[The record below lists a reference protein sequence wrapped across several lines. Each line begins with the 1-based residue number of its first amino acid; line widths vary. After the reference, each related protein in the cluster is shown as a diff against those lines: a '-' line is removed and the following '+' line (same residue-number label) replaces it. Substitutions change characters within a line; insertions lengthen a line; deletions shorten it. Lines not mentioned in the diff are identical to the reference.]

1 MNKRNFGISIL
12 TSIIILL
19 PILAGVLL
27 WDQLSPQIPIH
38 WNLQGAVDGMVPK
51 AVAVFG
57 FPVLMLVLHWISTAL
72 TKRESEGKRA
82 FAYWFIPLLTL
93 ILSGVMYY
101 FAIV

>member
-1 MNKRNFGISIL
+1 MSKRRIGLSIL
-12 TSIIILL
+12 TSIIILF
-19 PILAGVLL
+19 PFLAGVLL

-51 AVAVFG
+51 AVVVFG
-57 FPVLMLVLHWISTAL
+57 FPAVMLVLHWISTGL
-72 TKRESEGKRA
+72 TKRETEGKRT
-82 FAYWFIPLLTL
+82 FTYCFIPLLTL

>member
-1 MNKRNFGISIL
+1 MNRRHFGISIL

-82 FAYWFIPLLTL
+82 VAYWFIPLLTL
-93 ILSGVMYY
+93 ILSAVMYY
-101 FAIV
+101 LAIV

>member
-1 MNKRNFGISIL
+1 MNNRRFGLSLL

-27 WDQLSPQIPIH
+27 WNQLPPQIPIH

-57 FPVLMLVLHWISTAL
+57 FPTLMLVLHWISTAAS
-72 TKRESEGKRA
+72 KGDANKKGSFR
-82 FAYWFIPLLTL
+82 YWFVPLLTL
-93 ILSGVMYY
+93 ILSALMYY
-101 FAIV
+101 FAIT

>member
-1 MNKRNFGISIL
+1 MNRRHFGISIL

-27 WDQLSPQIPIH
+27 WEQLSPQIPIH

-82 FAYWFIPLLTL
+82 FVYWFIPLLTL

-101 FAIV
+101 LAIV

>member
-1 MNKRNFGISIL
+1 MSKRRIGLSIL
-12 TSIIILL
+12 TSIIILF
-19 PILAGVLL
+19 PFLAGVLL

-38 WNLQGAVDGMVPK
+38 WNLKGAVDGMVPK

-57 FPVLMLVLHWISTAL
+57 FPAVMLVLHWISTGL
-72 TKRESEGKRA
+72 TKRESEGKRT
-82 FAYWFIPLLTL
+82 FIYWFIPLLTL

>member
-1 MNKRNFGISIL
+1 MNRRHFGISIL

-38 WNLQGAVDGMVPK
+38 WNLKGAVDGMVPK

-57 FPVLMLVLHWISTAL
+57 LPAVMLVLHWISTGL
-72 TKRESEGKRA
+72 TKRESEGKRT
-82 FAYWFIPLLTL
+82 FTYWFIPLLTL

>member
-27 WDQLSPQIPIH
+27 WNQLSPQIPIH

-57 FPVLMLVLHWISTAL
+57 FPAVMLVLHWISIGL
-72 TKRESEGKRA
+72 TKRESEGKRT
-82 FAYWFIPLLTL
+82 FTYWFIPLLTL

>member
-1 MNKRNFGISIL
+1 MSKRRIGLSIF

-38 WNLQGAVDGMVPK
+38 WNLQGAVDSTVPK

-57 FPVLMLVLHWISTAL
+57 FPALMLVLHWISTAL

-82 FAYWFIPLLTL
+82 FAYWFIPLVTL

>member
-93 ILSGVMYY
+93 ILSGVIYY